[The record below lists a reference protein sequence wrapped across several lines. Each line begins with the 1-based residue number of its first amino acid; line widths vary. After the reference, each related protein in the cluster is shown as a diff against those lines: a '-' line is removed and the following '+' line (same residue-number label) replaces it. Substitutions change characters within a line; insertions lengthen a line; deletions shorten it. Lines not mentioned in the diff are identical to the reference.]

1 MKYDQKKLI
10 SFSKDRIG
18 KDLRYMMSSKK
29 ANEEL
34 GWKSKISL
42 EDGLKKTI
50 NWHIKNFK
58 KLNKLKTAY
67 VHKK

>member
-1 MKYDQKKLI
+1 
-10 SFSKDRIG
+10 
-18 KDLRYMMSSKK
+18 MSSKK

-58 KLNKLKTAY
+58 KLNKMNTAY
-67 VHKK
+67 IHKK